1 MADSISPLQAINQ
14 KELELRRRIE
24 EARRKAEA
32 QIQSTREE
40 AKQTTA
46 QADREGQA
54 EAKVLYERGIEE
66 ARQEAETVVTAA
78 KEKAVALRRQVTANL
93 DEAAGQILQLVLP
106 ARLKSRSDTISE

>member
-24 EARRKAEA
+24 AARRKVEA
-32 QIQSTREE
+32 QIQSAREE
-40 AKQTTA
+40 AKQTIA
-46 QADREGQA
+46 QADRAGQK
-54 EAKVLYERGIEE
+54 EAGLLYERGIEE

-78 KEKAVALRRQVTANL
+78 KKKAVALRRQVTANL

-106 ARLKSRSDTISE
+106 TRPKSRSDTFSE

>member
-24 EARRKAEA
+24 AARRKVEA
-32 QIQSTREE
+32 QIQSAREE
-40 AKQTTA
+40 AKQTIA
-46 QADREGQA
+46 QADRAGQK
-54 EAKVLYERGIEE
+54 EAGLLYECGIEE
-66 ARQEAETVVTAA
+66 ARQEAETVVAA
-78 KEKAVALRRQVTANL
+78 ARENAVALRRQVTANL